1 MSWASWTRP
10 YVPEEEGKEVNHGR
24 MGWKE
29 WRINSWTYGM
39 EGMEDEIFENGGV
52 STCA

>member
-29 WRINSWTYGM
+29 WRM
-39 EGMEDEIFENGGV
+39 KFLKMGV
-52 STCA
+52 FLLVPRSPVQSHGEAW